1 MVIACELTP
10 AFSKDSGEPGY
21 EAEEEDRLNA
31 EEARYPPGERLLQEM
46 LADQVCRMQAKY
58 PMLGRTLRRSHHA
71 ARCDPEEKCDRGERN
86 DHRQDRAPVGRGGD
100 ERGAESRNASSE
112 DADGGGVEGGHHA

>member
-46 LADQVCRMQAKY
+46 LADQVRRMQAKY
-58 PMLGRTLRRSHHA
+58 RWSGAPFVDLIMQRAAIQRRSAIA
-71 ARCDPEEKCDRGERN
+71 AKGTTIVKTVRQSEE
-86 DHRQDRAPVGRGGD
+86 AATS
-100 ERGAESRNASSE
+100 AELNPAMPP
-112 DADGGGVEGGHHA
+112 AKTLMVVV